1 MSIRLLHRR
10 VFGEL
15 LFIFLLS
22 LASLLSL
29 ILIGRMLQLRELFL
43 AQGLG
48 LMEIAELFVY
58 LSPFFMLLLVPIACM
73 LSIFLVFLRMSTD
86 RELLALRAGGVSL
99 YQMLPAPIIFSVVC
113 TLLTAWVSFVGL
125 SWGMDNFKDT
135 VLSHI
140 RTRTQLMLQPGVFNR
155 DFPGLT
161 LFAEQVD
168 PGTKHMKMVFVRD
181 ETRPGVS
188 ATIVAPEGTVATDSR
203 KGQILFLLKDGHIYR
218 ADKDNGRNKLDV
230 LGFSRYAVRLD
241 LSRLFRG
248 YRIGDEK
255 PKEMSWTRLHEVLD
269 NPDYVDM
276 DGGKFMQKVRV
287 EIVKRQ
293 SMPVACIVLGFF
305 AIPFAFAFQG
315 LKQYLGLVMA
325 MVFFLVYYTM
335 VSIGTS
341 LGEIAVLT
349 PAVGLWTPN
358 VLFFFFALVGTRMAA
373 RERFPNIVERLA
385 HIRFRRGKECPS

>member
-1 MSIRLLHRR
+1 M
-10 VFGEL
+10 

-22 LASLLSL
+22 LASLLAL

-48 LMEIAELFVY
+48 LVEIAELFVY
-58 LSPFFMLLLVPIACM
+58 LSPFFMLLLIPIACM

-99 YQMLPAPIIFSVVC
+99 YQMLFAPVFFSFVC
-113 TLLTAWVSFVGL
+113 TLLTAWVSFFGL
-125 SWGMDNFKDT
+125 SWGMDNFKET

-168 PGTKHMKMVFVRD
+168 PATKHLKLVFVRD
-181 ETRPGVS
+181 DTRAGVS
-188 ATIVAPEGTVATDSR
+188 AAIVAPEGAIATDSA
-203 KGQILFLLKDGHIYR
+203 KGQILFLLKNGHIYR
-218 ADKDNGRNKLDV
+218 SEKSETGNKLDV
-230 LGFSRYAVRLD
+230 LGFSSYAVRLD
-241 LSRLFRG
+241 LSRLFKG

-255 PKEMSWTRLHEVLD
+255 PKEMSWARLHEVQGDFAYQDLD
-269 NPDYVDM
+269 D
-276 DGGKFMQKVRV
+276 GKFMQKVRV

-293 SMPVACIVLGFF
+293 SMPMACLVLGLF

-315 LKQYLGLVMA
+315 LKQYLGLMMA
-325 MVFFLVYYTM
+325 MLFFMVYYTM
-335 VSIGTS
+335 ISVGTS
-341 LGEIAVLT
+341 LGEIGVL
-349 PAVGLWTPN
+349 PPVIGLWTPN
-358 VLFFFFALVGTRMAA
+358 VLFFIFAMAGLRMAA
-373 RERFPNIVERLA
+373 NERFPNIMERLA
-385 HIRFRRGKECPS
+385 HLRFRGGNACPS

>member
-1 MSIRLLHRR
+1 
-10 VFGEL
+10 
-15 LFIFLLS
+15 
-22 LASLLSL
+22 
-29 ILIGRMLQLRELFL
+29 MLQLRELFL

-48 LMEIAELFVY
+48 LLEIAELFVY
-58 LSPFFMLLLVPIACM
+58 LSPFFMLLLIPIACM
-73 LSIFLVFLRMSTD
+73 LSVFLVFLRMSTD

-99 YQMLPAPIIFSVVC
+99 YQMLAAPVVFSILC
-113 TLLTAWVSFVGL
+113 TLLTAWVSFFGV
-125 SWGMDNFKDT
+125 SWGMDNFKST
-135 VLSHI
+135 VLEHI

-161 LFAEQVD
+161 LFAENVD
-168 PGTKHMKMVFVRD
+168 PTNKHLKFVFVRD

-188 ATIVAPEGTVATDSR
+188 ATIVAPEGVIATDTS

-218 ADKDNGRNKLDV
+218 SEKGKNGERLDV
-230 LGFSRYAVRLD
+230 LGFSSYAVRLD
-241 LSRLFRG
+241 LSKLFKG

-255 PKEMSWTRLHEVLD
+255 PKEMSWARLHEVLD
-269 NPDYVDM
+269 DPTYKDVD
-276 DGGKFMQKVRV
+276 DGHFLQKVKV

-293 SMPVACIVLGFF
+293 SMPVACLVLGLF

-325 MVFFLVYYTM
+325 LVFFMVYYTM

-341 LGEIAVLT
+341 LGEINVLS

-358 VLFFFFALVGTRMAA
+358 ALFFVLALAGLRMAA
-373 RERFPNIVERLA
+373 SEKFPNVMTFLSNIRLW
-385 HIRFRRGKECPS
+385 RKK

>member
-1 MSIRLLHRR
+1 MPIRLLHRR
-10 VFGEL
+10 IFGEL

-22 LASLLSL
+22 LASLLAL

-48 LMEIAELFVY
+48 LVEIAELFVY
-58 LSPFFMLLLVPIACM
+58 LSPFFMLLLIPIACM

-99 YQMLPAPIIFSVVC
+99 YQMLFAPVFFSFVC
-113 TLLTAWVSFVGL
+113 TLLTAWVSFFGL
-125 SWGMDNFKDT
+125 SWGMDNFKET

-168 PGTKHMKMVFVRD
+168 PATKHLKLVFVRD
-181 ETRPGVS
+181 DTRAGVS
-188 ATIVAPEGTVATDSR
+188 AAIVAPEGAIATDSA
-203 KGQILFLLKDGHIYR
+203 KGQILFLLKNGHIYR
-218 ADKDNGRNKLDV
+218 SEKSETGNKLDV
-230 LGFSRYAVRLD
+230 LGFSSYAVRLD
-241 LSRLFRG
+241 LSRLFKG

-255 PKEMSWTRLHEVLD
+255 PKEMSWARLHEVQGDFAYQDLD
-269 NPDYVDM
+269 D
-276 DGGKFMQKVRV
+276 GKFMQKVRV

-293 SMPVACIVLGFF
+293 SMPMACLVLGLF

-315 LKQYLGLVMA
+315 LKQYLGLMMA
-325 MVFFLVYYTM
+325 MLFFMVYYTM
-335 VSIGTS
+335 ISVGTS
-341 LGEIAVLT
+341 LGEIGVL
-349 PAVGLWTPN
+349 PPVIGLWTPN
-358 VLFFFFALVGTRMAA
+358 VLFFIFAMAGLRMAA
-373 RERFPNIVERLA
+373 NERFPNIMERLA
-385 HIRFRRGKECPS
+385 HLRFRGGNACPS